1 MHTFDDLLR
10 SLGGPNQIQANTER
24 AERLRRSGNMAAMD
38 DVVARFRAGDPD
50 AVREIV
56 RRHGGAVTTVARS
69 IVHDE
74 QLAAEVVQQTFLKAW
89 RAAAGFDVDR
99 ELAPWLYSIARRTAI
114 DVLRV
119 ERRPTASGHE
129 PETEVGV
136 DGPSFERTWEQFE
149 VRAAV
154 DALPAG
160 ERDVVELAHRI
171 GLTHPEIAERLGVPL
186 GTVKS
191 RSNRAHRRLAAAL
204 AHLESDGPDGSDGSE
219 SARTTNHEA
228 FGNVEG
234 GEDSD
239 G

>member
-1 MHTFDDLLR
+1 
-10 SLGGPNQIQANTER
+10 
-24 AERLRRSGNMAAMD
+24 MAAMD
-38 DVVARFRAGDPD
+38 DLAARFRAGDPD

-89 RAAAGFDVDR
+89 RAAAGFDADR

-119 ERRPTASGHE
+119 ERRPTASAHE
-129 PETEVGV
+129 PETDVVV

-149 VRAAV
+149 VRSAI
-154 DALPAG
+154 DALPAV
-160 ERDVVELAHRI
+160 ERDVVELSHRV
-171 GLTHPEIAERLGVPL
+171 GLTHPEIADRLGVPL

-191 RSNRAHRRLAAAL
+191 RSNRGHRRLAAAL
-204 AHLESDGPDGSDGSE
+204 AHLSPDRSGT
-219 SARTTNHEA
+219 AQPTNQERI
-228 FGNVEG
+228 GTVE
-234 GEDSD
+234 EDED
-239 G
+239 RHG